1 MKLLELIPRS
11 AYIAVRGG
19 ALRVADGVRFD
30 YADFASWCA
39 EAFFARTGLPDGGA
53 ARIALRRE
61 AMPEEAYR
69 LTVTETGA
77 EIAAASER
85 GVIWALTTL
94 YKLIDGGKI
103 DCCDISDAPKYAH
116 RALSLDCAR
125 HFFPAAEVMRII
137 EGAALEKLNVL
148 HWHLSDDQGWR
159 VESERFPRLNECGG
173 EYYTKDEI
181 RAVVEYAR
189 VRGVEIVPEIDLP
202 GHTSAILAAYP
213 ELSCTGEPVAL
224 KTAGGVYSVILCAGK
239 DSVCDFIE
247 ALLDELSPL
256 FPSARFHIGGDE
268 APKTRW
274 RACPDCQARIEALGL
289 GGAEQLQGYFSCRA
303 ADMLR
308 ARGKCVICWNEALRA
323 HRVPDG
329 AQVQYWTLQHRH
341 QMQQYAEA
349 GGEWIYSDM
358 FELYFDYPH
367 SMIPLKR
374 VYTVRPHFGKKSFEG
389 TGLIGLEGCLWAEHI
404 EDCGRLESRAFPRA
418 AALAELAWSG
428 EGDYD
433 GFRRRLRADVEYLE
447 RAGIAPTPEDWW
459 DPKGRARLEEAVGY
473 LTHMNAS
480 IPAEGRPEV
489 EPSRELV
496 QSFVQKFFRLTDI
509 PALISSMRKSGRG

>member
-1 MKLLELIPRS
+1 
-11 AYIAVRGG
+11 
-19 ALRVADGVRFD
+19 
-30 YADFASWCA
+30 
-39 EAFFARTGLPDGGA
+39 
-53 ARIALRRE
+53 
-61 AMPEEAYR
+61 
-69 LTVTETGA
+69 
-77 EIAAASER
+77 
-85 GVIWALTTL
+85 
-94 YKLIDGGKI
+94 
-103 DCCDISDAPKYAH
+103 
-116 RALSLDCAR
+116 
-125 HFFPAAEVMRII
+125 MRII

-239 DSVCDFIE
+239 DSVFDFIE
-247 ALLDELSPL
+247 ALLDELCPL

-274 RACPDCQARIEALGL
+274 RACLDCQARIEALGL

-308 ARGKCVICWNEALRA
+308 ARGKRVICWNEALRA

-329 AQVQYWTLQHRH
+329 AQIQYWTLQHRH

-374 VYTVRPHFGKKSFEG
+374 CTLCARTSAKSRSR
-389 TGLIGLEGCLWAEHI
+389 
-404 EDCGRLESRAFPRA
+404 GRGSSGWRA
-418 AALAELAWSG
+418 ASGRSISRTANALRAARFPAPPRWQSWRGAVRGTMTASSAVCARMWSILSARAS
-428 EGDYD
+428 
-433 GFRRRLRADVEYLE
+433 RRRRRNGGTRRDARGLRRRWA
-447 RAGIAPTPEDWW
+447 I
-459 DPKGRARLEEAVGY
+459 
-473 LTHMNAS
+473 
-480 IPAEGRPEV
+480 
-489 EPSRELV
+489 SR
-496 QSFVQKFFRLTDI
+496 T
-509 PALISSMRKSGRG
+509 